1 MKCKIPFLKHQK
13 ISYEKYCKHYAYG
26 NIIDLMGSL
35 IVMMFCFA
43 LIFAMMCYGKLTE
56 MKLSIDEV
64 CKTYLYQM
72 EPGRMSYRRKSG
84 RYD

>member
-1 MKCKIPFLKHQK
+1 MKCKIPFLKHRK

-26 NIIDLMGSL
+26 NVIDLMGSL

-64 CKTYLYQM
+64 CKPIFIRWNKKDVL
-72 EPGRMSYRRKSG
+72 P
-84 RYD
+84 